1 MAKDS
6 IVSIKLNRNM
16 IVNTF
21 IGLSVAL
28 VFDDLRELFINEIIL
43 KIVNRNIPKKKIKVE
58 KLDVTLNYEKI
69 IDLAINIFITFLFI
83 FIIYYNT

>member
-6 IVSIKLNRNM
+6 MVSIKLNRNM

-21 IGLSVAL
+21 IGLSIAL
-28 VFDDLRELFINEIIL
+28 VFDDLRELFIDEIIL
-43 KIVNRNIPKKKIKVE
+43 KIVNRNIPRKKIKVD

-83 FIIYYNT
+83 FIVYYYS

>member
-1 MAKDS
+1 MTKNS
-6 IVSIKLNRNM
+6 VVSIKLNRNM

-43 KIVNRNIPKKKIKVE
+43 KIVNRNIPKKKNKGR
-58 KLDVTLNYEKI
+58 KT
-69 IDLAINIFITFLFI
+69 
-83 FIIYYNT
+83 

>member
-1 MAKDS
+1 MTKNS
-6 IVSIKLNRNM
+6 VVSIKLNRNM

-28 VFDDLRELFINEIIL
+28 VFDDLRELFINELVL
-43 KIVNRNIPKKKIKVE
+43 KIANRHIPKKKIKVE

-69 IDLAINIFITFLFI
+69 IDLAINILITFFFI
-83 FIIYYNT
+83 FFIYYNT